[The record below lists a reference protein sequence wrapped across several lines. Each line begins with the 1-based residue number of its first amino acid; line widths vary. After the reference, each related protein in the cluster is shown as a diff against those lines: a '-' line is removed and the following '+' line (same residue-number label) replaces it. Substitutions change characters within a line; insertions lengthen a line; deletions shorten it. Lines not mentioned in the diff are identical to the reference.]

1 MDQKQFGVEITAG
14 PQNWAILQQRDGFAV
29 ISLSGIWRLTADLIP
44 KYAQVFVRVMSEED
58 GSEIIT
64 YMPCSMLNDQK
75 WSVTLDKV
83 PAGGLYRIET
93 SLQVDDNP
101 AKEWNVR
108 GDMIHHMGVGDL
120 WVIAGQSNAAGYG
133 KGPFNDPPV
142 LGIHLMRNSGQWD
155 LASHPFNESTRS
167 IHLENS
173 EQGNPGHSP
182 FLAFAKMVR
191 KITNYPIGL
200 VQTAL
205 GGSPLSSWNPD
216 ENGVLYRNM
225 LQIVQSVGGRVKGV
239 LWYQGCSDCGPEES
253 QSYLARFKRMVEAWR
268 TDLGCALLPVLTVQL
283 NRYTVSQDTETHSQ
297 PNSSINS
304 LWGVVREA
312 QRKAALEIPNVY
324 VIPALDCALS
334 DEIHNSPAGNMLIG
348 ERLAKVALAEVYGV
362 QVNHRAPNLSAAS
375 IGELTAEGLSTIH
388 LKFENVFGYLIS
400 IGPMEA
406 VFAVED
412 TVGRVEI
419 AQWKIIGKSEIELV
433 LVRKPGEDTQ
443 VHGAYE
449 TNPAYF
455 LPLDTGT
462 YMPMLGFYGVEV
474 SSNK

>member
-14 PQNWAILQQRDGFAV
+14 PQNWAILQQQDGFTV
-29 ISLSGIWRLTADLIP
+29 ISLSGSWRLTADVMP
-44 KYAQVFVRVMSEED
+44 NYAQVFVRVMSEED

-64 YMPCSMLNDQK
+64 YMPCSMLSEQK

-93 SLQVDDNP
+93 SLQIDDNP

-108 GDMIHHMGVGDL
+108 GDMIHHIGVGDL

-133 KGPFNDPPV
+133 KGPFNDPPAI
-142 LGIHLMRNSGQWD
+142 GIHLLRNSGQWD
-155 LASHPFNESTRS
+155 LASHPFNDSTKS

-191 KITNYPIGL
+191 KETGYPIGL

-205 GGSPLSSWNPD
+205 GGSPLSAWNPD

-225 LQIVQSVGGRVKGV
+225 MQIVQSVGRRVKGV
-239 LWYQGCSDCGPEES
+239 LWYQGCSDCAPEES
-253 QSYLARFKRMVEAWR
+253 QTYMARFKRVVEAWR
-268 TDLGCALLPVLTVQL
+268 SDLSDTLLPVLTVQL
-283 NRYTVSQDTETHSQ
+283 NRYTAVQDTPAHSQ
-297 PNSSINS
+297 PNSPIISS
-304 LWGVVREA
+304 WGTLRET

-324 VIPALDCALS
+324 VIPALDCPLS

-348 ERLAKVALAEVYGV
+348 ERLAKIALAEVYGA
-362 QVNHRAPNLSAAS
+362 QVHHRAPNLSAAS
-375 IGELTAEGLSTIH
+375 LGDVTVEGQSTIH
-388 LKFENVFGYLIS
+388 LKFENVYGYLIT
-400 IGPMEA
+400 IGPKED
-406 VFAVED
+406 VFAAED
-412 TVGRVEI
+412 TIGRIEI
-419 AQWKIIGKSEIELV
+419 TQWKIISKTEIQLV
-433 LVRKPGEDTQ
+433 LARKPEGKTL

-474 SSNK
+474 SNFK